1 MSQPILLHGRKLINN
16 LQVHP
21 AFRGFTLIELMIVLA
36 VIAIIVTLAIPAYS
50 NYAIRMKIAESLSI
64 AASAKTSVA
73 ATCQEDLTIANLNNQ
88 LAGYDFEETKYVFN
102 IVLGGPCLQP
112 TITMTTQATGAQ
124 PDPVLIITGYF
135 TPGIGSIIWTCVS
148 SSPNFLVP
156 ETCRS

>member
-1 MSQPILLHGRKLINN
+1 MFQPILLHGRKLIHN
-16 LQVHP
+16 LRVHP
-21 AFRGFTLIELMIVLA
+21 AFRGFTLIESMIVLA

-50 NYAIRMKIAESLSI
+50 NYSIRVKITESLSI

-73 ATCQEDLTIANLNNQ
+73 ATCQEDLTIANLNNE
-88 LAGYDFEETKYVFN
+88 LAGYKFEETKYVLN

-135 TPGIGSIIWTCVS
+135 TAGKGSISWTCES